1 MAADDERHIAI
12 SREVAQLKCENDL
25 LCGGT
30 IPPLDQDWELKVAYR
45 RLSEAEYT

>member
-1 MAADDERHIAI
+1 MAADDERHITI

-30 IPPLDQDWELKVAYR
+30 IPPLDQDWELKVTYR